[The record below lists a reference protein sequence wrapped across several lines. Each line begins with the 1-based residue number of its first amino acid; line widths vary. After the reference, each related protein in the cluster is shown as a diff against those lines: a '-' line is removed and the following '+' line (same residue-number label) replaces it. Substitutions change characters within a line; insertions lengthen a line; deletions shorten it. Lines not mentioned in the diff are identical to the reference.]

1 MKKFFAVVLAAI
13 FIAVLFP
20 LYASAEEIKAPT
32 IQYKIL
38 NHDNVS
44 LKWSK
49 VEGAESY
56 YIYKRDDKTGKYIKK
71 FEVRSNAVTLKNLSP
86 DTEYSYSVAAVKGG
100 EKSKSSNKVT
110 FTTPSEW
117 YYSCDWTDWKNG
129 YQGYREHY
137 DGSGR
142 EKNDMGRNI
151 AWESKQLYYNGWIYY
166 IDVYDE
172 NMRYADDY
180 FSSTL
185 YKVKNDGTGSKF
197 LYSFGEQNIEKIY
210 AADNDIFLL
219 SHEKEEYYDDVN
231 DDDDWSVYECGLYKI
246 SLDGK
251 ERDKLYFMTDTEN
264 NHVKHITNYIVDFTV
279 TADGIYY
286 VEYSEKEGVFT
297 DKGTVEKSDYCY
309 KLYKM
314 NTDGTDV
321 KFIATLDDYSL
332 LAEDSLF
339 FQDDCIYYT
348 TYSDGFCEIRKLSLD
363 TNKIEQV
370 FYCDTKMFDARSEF
384 ITEFINGYFYIE
396 ARNFNYDTNEYEY
409 KYYRIKAD
417 GAGLK
422 KQDKPFEWRY

>member
-1 MKKFFAVVLAAI
+1 MKKFFAVILAAI

-20 LYASAEEIKAPT
+20 LFASAEDLKAPT
-32 IQYKIL
+32 VQYKIL
-38 NHDNVS
+38 NHDKVS

-71 FEVRSNAVTLKNLSP
+71 FEVKSNKVTLKNLSP

-197 LYSFGEQNIEKIY
+197 LKG
-210 AADNDIFLL
+210 ALL
-219 SHEKEEYYDDVN
+219 N
-231 DDDDWSVYECGLYKI
+231 
-246 SLDGK
+246 
-251 ERDKLYFMTDTEN
+251 RT
-264 NHVKHITNYIVDFTV
+264 
-279 TADGIYY
+279 
-286 VEYSEKEGVFT
+286 
-297 DKGTVEKSDYCY
+297 
-309 KLYKM
+309 
-314 NTDGTDV
+314 
-321 KFIATLDDYSL
+321 
-332 LAEDSLF
+332 
-339 FQDDCIYYT
+339 
-348 TYSDGFCEIRKLSLD
+348 
-363 TNKIEQV
+363 
-370 FYCDTKMFDARSEF
+370 
-384 ITEFINGYFYIE
+384 
-396 ARNFNYDTNEYEY
+396 
-409 KYYRIKAD
+409 
-417 GAGLK
+417 
-422 KQDKPFEWRY
+422 

>member
-1 MKKFFAVVLAAI
+1 MKKLLAVIFAAI

-20 LYASAEEIKAPT
+20 FSASAEDLKAPT
-32 IQYKIL
+32 VQYKIL
-38 NHDNVS
+38 NHDKVS

-56 YIYKRDDKTGKYIKK
+56 YIYKHDDKTGEYIKK
-71 FEVRSNAVTLKNLSP
+71 FEVKSNKVTLKNLSP

-117 YYSCDWTDWKNG
+117 YYFSERYNTRDG
-129 YQGYREHY
+129 FRYRGYREHY

-142 EKNDMGRNI
+142 EQNDMGVNI
-151 AWESKQLYYNGWIYY
+151 SWGKKQIYCDGWIYY
-166 IDVYDE
+166 TDVVDE
-172 NMRYADDY
+172 NMRYVEEH
-180 FSSTL
+180 FSDEL
-185 YKVKNDGTGSKF
+185 CKVKNDGTGNKG
-197 LYSFGEQNIEKIY
+197 LYNYEWGNVEKIY
-210 AADNDIFLL
+210 VSDNDVFLL
-219 SHEKEEYYDDVN
+219 LHDGTDYYDDIN
-231 DDDDWSVYECGLYKI
+231 DYDGWSIFDCRLYKI

-251 ERDKLYFMTDTEN
+251 EHDKLYFITDP
-264 NHVKHITNYIVDFTV
+264 KYFHITNYIVDFTV

-297 DKGTVEKSDYCY
+297 DKGTVEKSDYCC

-314 NTDGTDV
+314 NIDGTDI
-321 KFIATLDDYSL
+321 KFIAKLDDYSL

-348 TYSDGFCEIRKLSLD
+348 TDSDGFCEIRKLSLD

-396 ARNFNYDTNEYEY
+396 ARNFNYDTHEYEY

-417 GAGLK
+417 GTGLK